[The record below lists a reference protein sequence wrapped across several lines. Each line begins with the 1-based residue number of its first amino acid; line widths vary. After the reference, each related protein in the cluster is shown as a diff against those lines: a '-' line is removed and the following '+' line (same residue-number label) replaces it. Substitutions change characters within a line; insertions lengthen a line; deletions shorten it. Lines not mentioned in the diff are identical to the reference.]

1 MTTDQSSQ
9 ERVYIMEKKLP
20 TLITDKLRFVGWKE
34 YAGDN
39 PMYYGYWVKDGVAVR
54 IIPARRMNRMFHLN
68 YITSKK
74 DENRFLHEP
83 ELMNVIESGKL

>member
-9 ERVYIMEKKLP
+9 EKVYIMEKKVP
-20 TLITDKLRFVGWKE
+20 RLILDKLRFVGWKE

>member
-9 ERVYIMEKKLP
+9 EKVYIMEKKLP

-68 YITSKK
+68 YMTSKK

>member
-39 PMYYGYWVKDGVAVR
+39 PMYHGYWVKDGTAIRVV
-54 IIPARRMNRMFHLN
+54 PARRMNRMFHLN
-68 YITSKK
+68 YITVKK

-83 ELMNVIESGKL
+83 ELIKVIESGKL